1 MMELKRYQ
9 RDVLDD
15 IEAYLVSLDRTSGI
29 NAAWREYWAGKGM
42 GLGIA
47 PYFDDL
53 DGVPNVCIK
62 VPTGGG
68 KTFLAASSVKTI
80 FDRLPTG
87 KSKFVV
93 WLVPSDAI
101 LTQTVANLS
110 NPNHPYRQRLNR
122 DFGGAVNVYTKEQ
135 LLNAQNFKPTD
146 VMENLSVCV
155 FCYASIRANPTKKDD
170 RKIYQENGN
179 LIAFSEYFND
189 RELLLADTPETALM
203 QVVRQMNP
211 VVVVDESHN
220 AKSELSMA
228 MLKNLN
234 PSFVLSMTAT
244 PTERSNII
252 SYANARELKRENMVK
267 LPVIVYNRPDRASVI
282 HDAVKLRGVLEQK
295 AKMKL
300 LSLRGGSES
309 RSLGENPEKSPSLQN
324 SKTPSSESKYIR
336 PIVLFQAQPK
346 NSDDAATFDKIKAK
360 LVNMGIPAEEIAIKT
375 ANKDELK
382 TIDLMAKSCPI
393 RYIITVNALKEGWD
407 CPFAYILASLANKTS
422 AVDVEQIVGRILRQ
436 PYARRHSDPLLNM
449 SFVLASSG
457 DFQTTVR
464 SVVEGLNG
472 AGFSASDY
480 RVADAGDDFSAETQ
494 SRGDVG
500 RAGGPQPA
508 EEDLFDD
515 IPNDGLLSLRG
526 VSESGSSEN
535 GSEKDT
541 SLQNSKTPSS
551 ESQWAEEIINVAVN
565 LGTAYEAEVNKSSED
580 LHELGAFNVK
590 NQHMQ
595 PQFAA
600 EAAQLK
606 IPQFML
612 QDDAGLFGGS
622 DALVRLSEADLME
635 GFTLAAKAADIDFN
649 PGLTGAMKI
658 DISESG
664 DVTPK
669 CKSLS
674 KADLNFLT
682 AQLAGKTGAER
693 LRHLIDLAA
702 TQLDLRIDFC
712 DKAEIA
718 DYVKRV
724 ATQLP
729 PAVQDQLSIEL
740 LPAFTQCVRDKIDA
754 LAREH
759 KRSAF
764 QSRLNANT
772 ILCEPF
778 YELPPVLQPP
788 HAITYIEKSLYTGE
802 YDDMNGDELK
812 VVQEIAAKDNVRWW
826 HRIKDRKGFCINGF
840 INHYPDFMVM
850 TDKGNL
856 DMVEVKGPHLD
867 GSDSQAK
874 AELGEKWADNAG
886 LKYKYFM
893 VFLKDGDA
901 VQGAL
906 KVDAFLNTLEK
917 L

>member
-15 IEAYLVSLDRTSGI
+15 IEAYLVSLDKTSGI
-29 NAAWREYWAGKGM
+29 NAAWREYWAERGM
-42 GLGIA
+42 GGGGRGATALPVGI
-47 PYFDDL
+47 PSYKDDL
-53 DGVPNVCIK
+53 GGVPNVCIK

-170 RKIYQENGN
+170 KKIYQENGN

-220 AKSELSMA
+220 AKSELSIA

-282 HDAVKLRGVLEQK
+282 HDAVKLRGVLEKK
-295 AKMKL
+295 AKAEQA
-300 LSLRGGSES
+300 SGGSH
-309 RSLGENPEKSPSLQN
+309 
-324 SKTPSSESKYIR
+324 IR

-346 NSDDAATFDKIKAK
+346 NSDDAATFDMIKSK

-382 TIDLMAKSCPI
+382 TIDLMAKNCPI

-422 AVDVEQIVGRILRQ
+422 TVDVEQIVGRILRQ

-480 RVADAGDDFSAETQ
+480 RVADVGDDFNAETQ

-500 RAGGPQPA
+500 RAGDPQPA

-535 GSEKDT
+535 CSEKDT
-541 SLQNSKTPSS
+541 SLQDSKTPSS
-551 ESQWAEEIINVAVN
+551 ESKWAEEIINVAVN
-565 LGTAYEAEVNKSSED
+565 QGTAYEAEVNKSSED
-580 LHELGAFNVK
+580 LHELGGFNVK

-612 QDDAGLFGGS
+612 QDDAGLFGGT
-622 DALVRLSEADLME
+622 DALVRLSEADLMD

-682 AQLAGKTGAER
+682 SQLAGKTGAER

-754 LAREH
+754 LAREY
-759 KRSAF
+759 KRRAF

-788 HAITYIEKSLYTGE
+788 NAITYIEKSLYAGE

-850 TDKGNL
+850 TDKGTL
-856 DMVEVKGPHLD
+856 VMVEVKGPHLD
-867 GSDSQAK
+867 GSDSQVK
-874 AELGEKWADNAG
+874 AELGRIWADNAG

>member
-1 MMELKRYQ
+1 MELKRYQ
-9 RDVLDD
+9 WDVLND
-15 IEAYLVSLDRTSGI
+15 IEAYLVSLDKTSGI
-29 NAAWREYWAGKGM
+29 NAAWREYWAERGM
-42 GLGIA
+42 GGGGRGATALPVGI
-47 PYFDDL
+47 PSYKDDL
-53 DGVPNVCIK
+53 GGVPNVCIK

-170 RKIYQENGN
+170 KKIYQENGN

-282 HDAVKLRGVLEQK
+282 HDAVKLRGVLEKK
-295 AKMKL
+295 AKVNN
-300 LSLRGGSES
+300 E
-309 RSLGENPEKSPSLQN
+309 
-324 SKTPSSESKYIR
+324 YIR

-346 NSDDAATFDKIKAK
+346 NGDDAATFDKIKAK

-472 AGFSASDY
+472 AGFSAQDY
-480 RVADAGDDFSAETQ
+480 RVAMPQDGIVPDVPVAVQQELPTQ
-494 SRGDVG
+494 SEAAEKKDGSGDGADDLSDV
-500 RAGGPQPA
+500 PDVPILKPESK
-508 EEDLFDD
+508 EEGTADAADET
-515 IPNDGLLSLRG
+515 ISAI
-526 VSESGSSEN
+526 VS
-535 GSEKDT
+535 D
-541 SLQNSKTPSS
+541 
-551 ESQWAEEIINVAVN
+551 AVN
-565 LGTAYEAEVNKSSED
+565 QGTAYEAEVNKSSED
-580 LHELGAFNVK
+580 LHELGGFNVK

-612 QDDAGLFGGS
+612 QDDAGLFGGT
-622 DALVRLSEADLME
+622 DALVRLSEADLMD

-682 AQLAGKTGAER
+682 SQLAGKTGAER

-754 LAREH
+754 LAREY
-759 KRSAF
+759 KRRAF

-850 TDKGNL
+850 TDKGTL
-856 DMVEVKGPHLD
+856 VMVEVKGPHLD
-867 GSDSQAK
+867 GSDSQVK
-874 AELGEKWADNAG
+874 AELGRIWADNAG

>member
-1 MMELKRYQ
+1 MELKTYQ

-15 IEAYLVSLDRTSGI
+15 IEAYLSALDKSCGI
-29 NAAWREYWAGKGM
+29 NAAWREYWAERGM
-42 GLGIA
+42 GGVSGERTLPIGI
-47 PYFDDL
+47 PSYKDDL
-53 DGVPNVCIK
+53 GGVPNVCIK

-101 LTQTVANLS
+101 LTQTIANLS
-110 NPNHPYRQRLNR
+110 NPDHPYRQRLNQ

-146 VMENLSVCV
+146 VMENLSVAV

-170 RKIYQENGN
+170 KKIYQENGN
-179 LIAFSEYFND
+179 LIAFSEFFND
-189 RELLLADTPETALM
+189 RELLLADTPDTALM

-220 AKSELSMA
+220 AKSELSIA

-282 HDAVKLRGVLEQK
+282 HDAVKLRGVLEKK
-295 AKMKL
+295 AKAEQ
-300 LSLRGGSES
+300 SAGGS
-309 RSLGENPEKSPSLQN
+309 R
-324 SKTPSSESKYIR
+324 IR

-346 NSDDAATFDKIKAK
+346 NSEDAATFDKIKAK

-382 TIDLMAKSCPI
+382 TTDLMAANCPI

-422 AVDVEQIVGRILRQ
+422 TVDVEQIVGRILRQ

-457 DFQTTVR
+457 DFQATVR

-472 AGFSASDY
+472 AGFSAQDY
-480 RVADAGDDFSAETQ
+480 RVATPQDDAIPEVPVAVQQDLPTQGETAAQ
-494 SRGDVG
+494 EEE
-500 RAGGPQPA
+500 PA
-508 EEDLFDD
+508 EASDDLSDVPDAPVLKPEGEDGQSTEAIDEALTA
-515 IPNDGLLSLRG
+515 I
-526 VSESGSSEN
+526 VS
-535 GSEKDT
+535 DAV
-541 SLQNSKTPSS
+541 
-551 ESQWAEEIINVAVN
+551 SQ
-565 LGTAYEAEVNKSSED
+565 GTAYEEQVNNTADD
-580 LHELGAFNVK
+580 LHDFGVPNVK
-590 NQHMQ
+590 TQHIQ
-595 PQFAA
+595 PQLAA
-600 EAAQLK
+600 EAAELK
-606 IPQFML
+606 VPQFML

-622 DALVRLSEADLME
+622 DALVRLSESDLME
-635 GFTLAAKAADIDFN
+635 GFTLSAKAADIDFN

-682 AQLAGKTGAER
+682 AQLAGKSGAER
-693 LRHLIDLAA
+693 LKHLVDMAA
-702 TQLDLRIDFC
+702 TQIDLRTDFC

-718 DYVKRV
+718 DYVRRV
-724 ATQLP
+724 AAQLP
-729 PAVQDQLSIEL
+729 PAIQDQLSVEL
-740 LPAFTQCVRDKIDA
+740 LPSFVQCVRDKIDA

-764 QSRLNANT
+764 RDRMNANT
-772 ILCEPF
+772 ILCEPY
-778 YELPPVLQPP
+778 YELPSAIQPP
-788 HAITYIEKSLYTGE
+788 NAITYIEKSLYTGE

-812 VVQEIAAKDNVRWW
+812 VVQEMAAKDNVRWW

-856 DMVEVKGPHLD
+856 VMVEVKGPHLD

-874 AELGEKWADNAG
+874 AELGRIWADNAG

-906 KVDAFLNTLEK
+906 KIDAFLNTLEK

>member
-15 IEAYLVSLDRTSGI
+15 IEAYLASLDRTSGI
-29 NAAWREYWAGKGM
+29 NAAWRDYWTAKGM

-80 FDRLPTG
+80 FDRLPSG

-170 RKIYQENGN
+170 KKIYQENGN

-220 AKSELSMA
+220 AKSELSIA

-282 HDAVKLRGVLEQK
+282 HDAVKLRGVLEKK
-295 AKMKL
+295 AKVEQT
-300 LSLRGGSES
+300 SGGSH
-309 RSLGENPEKSPSLQN
+309 
-324 SKTPSSESKYIR
+324 IR

-382 TIDLMAKSCPI
+382 TIDLMAKNCPI

-422 AVDVEQIVGRILRQ
+422 TVDVEQIVGRILRQ

-472 AGFSASDY
+472 AGFSAQDY
-480 RVADAGDDFSAETQ
+480 RVATPQDGIVPDVPVAVQQDLPTQTEAASQKDVSDDGGDDLSDVPDAPILKPENKEDGMVDAVDETISA
-494 SRGDVG
+494 
-500 RAGGPQPA
+500 
-508 EEDLFDD
+508 
-515 IPNDGLLSLRG
+515 I
-526 VSESGSSEN
+526 VS
-535 GSEKDT
+535 D
-541 SLQNSKTPSS
+541 
-551 ESQWAEEIINVAVN
+551 AVN
-565 LGTAYEAEVNKSSED
+565 QGTAYEAEVNNSSDD

-590 NQHMQ
+590 NQHIQ

-600 EAAQLK
+600 EAEQLK

-622 DALVRLSEADLME
+622 DALVRLSEADLMD
-635 GFTLAAKAADIDFN
+635 GFTLGAKAADIDFN

-682 AQLAGKTGAER
+682 SQLAGKTGAER
-693 LRHLIDLAA
+693 LRHIIDLAA

-778 YELPPVLQPP
+778 YELPSAIQPP
-788 HAITYIEKSLYTGE
+788 NAITYIEKSLYEGE
-802 YDDMNGDELK
+802 YDDMNSDELK

-856 DMVEVKGPHLD
+856 VMVEVKGPHLD

-874 AELGEKWADNAG
+874 AELGRVWADNAG

-901 VQGAL
+901 VQGSL

>member
-1 MMELKRYQ
+1 MELKRYQ

-15 IEAYLVSLDRTSGI
+15 IEAYLVSLDKTSGI
-29 NAAWREYWAGKGM
+29 NAAWRDYWTAKGM

-53 DGVPNVCIK
+53 GGVPNVCIK

-170 RKIYQENGN
+170 KKIYQENGN

-220 AKSELSMA
+220 AKSELSIA

-282 HDAVKLRGVLEQK
+282 HDAVKLRGVLEKK
-295 AKMKL
+295 AKAEQA
-300 LSLRGGSES
+300 SGGSH
-309 RSLGENPEKSPSLQN
+309 
-324 SKTPSSESKYIR
+324 IR

-346 NSDDAATFDKIKAK
+346 NSDDAATFDMIKSK

-382 TIDLMAKSCPI
+382 TIDLMAKNCPI

-422 AVDVEQIVGRILRQ
+422 TVDVEQIVGRILRQ

-480 RVADAGDDFSAETQ
+480 RVADVGDDFNAETQ

-500 RAGGPQPA
+500 RAGDPQPA

-535 GSEKDT
+535 CSEKDT
-541 SLQNSKTPSS
+541 SLQDSKTPSS
-551 ESQWAEEIINVAVN
+551 ESKWAEEIINVAVN
-565 LGTAYEAEVNKSSED
+565 QGTAYEAEVNNSSDD

-590 NQHMQ
+590 NQHIQ
-595 PQFAA
+595 PQFAT

-622 DALVRLSEADLME
+622 DALVRLSEADLMD

-682 AQLAGKTGAER
+682 AQLAGKTGTER

-759 KRSAF
+759 KHSAF

-778 YELPPVLQPP
+778 YELPSVLQPP
-788 HAITYIEKSLYTGE
+788 NAITYIEKSLYTGE

-856 DMVEVKGPHLD
+856 VMVEVKGPHLD

-874 AELGEKWADNAG
+874 AELGEKWADNVG